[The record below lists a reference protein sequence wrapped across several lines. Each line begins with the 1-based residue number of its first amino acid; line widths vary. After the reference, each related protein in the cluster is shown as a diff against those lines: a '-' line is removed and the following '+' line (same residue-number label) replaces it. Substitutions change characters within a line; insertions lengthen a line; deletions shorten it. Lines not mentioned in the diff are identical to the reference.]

1 MAARKM
7 QPGPCE
13 SQSCSLGAAPGAWV
27 GVLGAG
33 APRWELRGTQLQL
46 PRPECLSFADQGVFC
61 PELLLWVVSD
71 VHDS

>member
-1 MAARKM
+1 M
-7 QPGPCE
+7 
-13 SQSCSLGAAPGAWV
+13 GAQ
-27 GVLGAG
+27 
-33 APRWELRGTQLQL
+33 GTQLQL